1 LPKHGV
7 LKKVWQDICN
17 SIEKKAMQ
25 QSSERN
31 SGGENPNAN
40 RGHGPQGVD
49 KAPGEETP
57 QDAVPFTAQ
66 SQKGKKIDADPE
78 QESERPASQED
89 L

>member
-1 LPKHGV
+1 
-7 LKKVWQDICN
+7 LKKAWQDICN
-17 SIEKKAMQ
+17 NIKKAMQ

-57 QDAVPFTAQ
+57 QDAVPFTAE
-66 SQKGKKIDADPE
+66 SQKGKKVDADPE
-78 QESERPASQED
+78 QESDRPASQED